1 MCAVEAKRKC
11 GFRQLDGKYLVGTGL
26 QVFCDRLPI
35 PVPDVCPTC
44 DEGLRHTRAP
54 RKINALK
61 LWGEHLYCSEE
72 RSRMD
77 PLGLLG
83 ALVPPCYVCHPSENT
98 AYLMGVGE
106 NHYPT
111 PKDFIDEA
119 ITLGV
124 SKRIP
129 AVPKD
134 IELGKTVVFLTHKK
148 ALQLQTLPGE
158 KEKYQTGVIYAFVV
172 TRVEQIVKQS
182 ELGSVR
188 EKLEKR
194 GITPV
199 GVPDED
205 PDHVPKSKR
214 TEPGVVKPPAEVAQ

>member
-1 MCAVEAKRKC
+1 MCAVEAKRGC
-11 GFRQLDGKYLVGTGL
+11 GYRQLDGKYLVGTGI
-26 QVFCDRLPI
+26 QFFCDRLPM
-35 PVPDVCPTC
+35 PVPDLCPTC
-44 DEGLRHTRAP
+44 NEGLRHTRAT

-61 LWGEHLYCSEE
+61 LWGEH
-72 RSRMD
+72 D
-77 PLGLLG
+77 PCTEQRDKPGTLNFLL
-83 ALVPPCYVCHPSENT
+83 PPCYVCHPLEST
-98 AYLMGVGE
+98 AYLMGVGK

-129 AVPKD
+129 TVPKD

-148 ALQLQTLPGE
+148 ALLCQE
-158 KEKYQTGVIYAFVV
+158 KDEKGNDQYQTGVIYAFVV

-182 ELGSVR
+182 ELESVR
-188 EKLEKR
+188 KKLEKR

-199 GVPDED
+199 GVPDDD
-205 PDHVPKSKR
+205 PDHCPKSKR